1 MNHATERLRLKY
13 PDINDAGL
21 LLDYEMRNR
30 EFLLPWLPERAPD
43 FYTLDSIKDLIS
55 SQKDEIEKRKA
66 LYFYIIPKSENKIIG
81 IIGFSN
87 IVYGPFQSC
96 FLAYRLD
103 CHELNRGYATEA
115 LRHAVMFLFSEYH
128 LHRIE
133 ANVMPGNNPSKHV
146 LQKLGF
152 EYEGM
157 SRKYLK
163 INGIWEDHEHYVI
176 LNPDVE

>member
-1 MNHATERLRLKY
+1 MNLITERLQLKH
-13 PDINDAGL
+13 PDQNDAEL
-21 LLDYEMRNR
+21 LLDYEIRNR
-30 EFLLPWLPERAPD
+30 DFLAPFLPERSPH
-43 FYTLDSIKDLIS
+43 FYTLDSMKDLIS
-55 SQKDEIEKRKA
+55 NQQDAIEKRKA
-66 LYFYIIPKSENKIIG
+66 LYFYIFPKSEDKIIG
-81 IIGFSN
+81 LIGFSN
-87 IVYGPFQSC
+87 IIYGPFQSC

-103 CHELNRGYATEA
+103 CHELNRGYVTEA
-115 LRHAVMFLFSEYH
+115 LKHAVRFLFSEYH

-133 ANVMPGNNPSKHV
+133 ANVMPGNIPSKRV

-157 SRKYLK
+157 SGKYLN